1 MDYRTYLGCDL
12 FSPASFLT
20 VGTSHAKRWV
30 SLGRGRRDSYSHR
43 ARCLAVWCLLWLMSA
58 ALCADRQESA
68 LTFAIGIACPSP
80 LLLYDRQ
87 CKWYPHLSRYEQLSA
102 PIPPTGAFFAADR
115 DQHKKL
121 PRVERSGASSI
132 EQQRRAVDCSS
143 PSLCPSLAKSSKA
156 DW

>member
-1 MDYRTYLGCDL
+1 
-12 FSPASFLT
+12 
-20 VGTSHAKRWV
+20 
-30 SLGRGRRDSYSHR
+30 
-43 ARCLAVWCLLWLMSA
+43 MSA

-115 DQHKKL
+115 DRHKK
-121 PRVERSGASSI
+121 
-132 EQQRRAVDCSS
+132 
-143 PSLCPSLAKSSKA
+143 
-156 DW
+156 